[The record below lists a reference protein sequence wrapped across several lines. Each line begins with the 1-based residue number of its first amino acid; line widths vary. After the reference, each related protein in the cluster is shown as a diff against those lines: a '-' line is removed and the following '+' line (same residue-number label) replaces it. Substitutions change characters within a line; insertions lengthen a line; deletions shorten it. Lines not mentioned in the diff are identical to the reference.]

1 MSSTNQLQKE
11 TAFQQKLTHETSGIL
26 RSPKLPSLI
35 EFLVYMIICMYVCII
50 IQYSIPSLHHLVA
63 GLCFCFQLFVSL
75 LSSCLRMHF
84 DHAKLE
90 GVGSE
95 GAAPAPHT
103 HNHHFFVVCFFCCFL
118 MRTIMYNI
126 QKYLIIDYT
135 IQINTAMMVLLLGCC
150 CCFCPSFSS
159 SCFCSCSFKFYIY
172 RLYHI
177 FLLLFLFL
185 SCSPCSSSSCCSRF
199 CNSCF
204 CCPCCSCSCS
214 LFLFLLVLLF
224 WLVRG

>member
-1 MSSTNQLQKE
+1 
-11 TAFQQKLTHETSGIL
+11 
-26 RSPKLPSLI
+26 
-35 EFLVYMIICMYVCII
+35 MYNHT
-50 IQYSIPSLHHLVA
+50 IQYSKS
-63 GLCFCFQLFVSL
+63 S
-75 LSSCLRMHF
+75 SSCGWALFLFPAFSVLAVQLPENAVWSCEAGGGWEWGRSACPS
-84 DHAKLE
+84 HAQPPLLC
-90 GVGSE
+90 GL
-95 GAAPAPHT
+95 
-103 HNHHFFVVCFFCCFL
+103 FLLLFL

-159 SCFCSCSFKFYIY
+159 SCFCSCSSKFYIY

-185 SCSPCSSSSCCSRF
+185 SCSPCSSSSSCCSRF
-199 CNSCF
+199 CDSCS